1 MTGWFR
7 GSLRFLYGPVIRT
20 PGETVFRFFEL
31 LCSPI
36 LAETHF
42 NFRFE
47 VARKVAVAAF
57 RGLEAMPK
65 P

>member
-1 MTGWFR
+1 M
-7 GSLRFLYGPVIRT
+7 YGTVIRT

-36 LAETHF
+36 LSETQF